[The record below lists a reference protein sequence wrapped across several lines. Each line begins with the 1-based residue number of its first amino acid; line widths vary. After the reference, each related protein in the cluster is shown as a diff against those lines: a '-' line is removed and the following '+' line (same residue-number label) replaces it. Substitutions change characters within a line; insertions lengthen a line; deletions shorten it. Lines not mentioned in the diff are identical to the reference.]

1 MRAALFAEFSGAD
14 LCKPRMDA
22 HKIYWYNIINGKYT
36 EKRVI
41 PMATKAEKERTARYL
56 AKFDAIRARVPKGD
70 LQKYKDFAAANGYSL
85 NALVVGL
92 LNAALDGSVP
102 LPPKK

>member
-1 MRAALFAEFSGAD
+1 MSCALLLNLVMWICQKCVWTHTTFK
-14 LCKPRMDA
+14 C
-22 HKIYWYNIINGKYT
+22 YTVIN

-41 PMATKAEKERTARYL
+41 PTATTKIRLEINARYL

-92 LNAALDGSVP
+92 LKSAMDGTIP